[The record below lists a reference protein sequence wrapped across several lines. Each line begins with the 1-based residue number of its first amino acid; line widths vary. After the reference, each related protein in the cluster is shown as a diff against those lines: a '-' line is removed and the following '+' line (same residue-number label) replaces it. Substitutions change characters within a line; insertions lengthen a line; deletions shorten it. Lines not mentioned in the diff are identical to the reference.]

1 MEADVI
7 LDSNTSICHTKCVK
21 LKYTKIENLFEFFK
35 KFKQQKFNSREKQ
48 NLFVFFN
55 ETQ

>member
-48 NLFVFFN
+48 NLFVFF
-55 ETQ
+55 Q